1 MSEPEFWCFV
11 NYYELN
17 TQIGDTFKANSS
29 TFTIDGYTSPIS
41 KDQYCLGGISN
52 IKRDEVTI
60 KARRCI
66 GNGLR
71 IIKNDSNVFVQCLSN
86 YSIFVQSPSSNLR
99 NGLVPMT
106 VTKVIPGTFLDLFDY
121 EDFANR
127 LEEVVNLHKQDIDQ
141 LYHLCIIR
149 ISFVKGWG
157 PEYRRPFI
165 THTPCW
171 VEVHLKGPSLWI
183 DNVIRY
189 MGVSKGVAHSDS

>member
-1 MSEPEFWCFV
+1 MSEPAVWCLV
-11 NYYELN
+11 NYYELD
-17 TQIGDTFKANSS
+17 TQIGDSYTTSNS
-29 TFTIDGYTSPIS
+29 TFIIDGYTSS
-41 KDQYCLGGISN
+41 YYKDRYCLGCFSN

-60 KARRCI
+60 KTRRYI
-66 GNGLR
+66 GSGLR
-71 IIKNDSNVFVQCLSN
+71 IFKTDSNVYVQCLSN

-106 VTKVIPGTFLDLFDY
+106 VTKVIPGTLLDLFDY
-121 EDFANR
+121 KDFGNR
-127 LEEVVNLHKQDIDQ
+127 LEETVRLHNQDIDQ

-165 THTPCW
+165 TNTPCW

-183 DNVIRY
+183 DNVIRCL
-189 MGVSKGVAHSDS
+189 GVPPGVAHSDS